1 MTWSVRSALR
11 TAGRAAYGVVGRTS
25 LGRILGVRA
34 ASDLAFRL
42 LWPRGAAIEI
52 EGSRMYIDPAHPSA
66 TLRRTFMAY
75 ALRRTHEPATTQL
88 FKESVRP
95 GDVVVDLGA
104 NMGYFTMLAA
114 RLAGSEGRVY
124 AFEPEPTNFTYL
136 TRNIEL
142 NGYRHVTAYRKA
154 VSDRFGSTKLF
165 ICTYDSGHHT
175 INQFEGIAA
184 YARGR
189 PVTSEW
195 VEIETVPLDEFLG
208 EAATRV
214 GVLKMDIEGAEA
226 LALDGMQR
234 ILSENRGLRVFTEFF
249 PLLLT
254 KMGSS
259 PDAYARRLIQDFG
272 FTVFAIGRDY
282 SLARAG
288 RGLIPIR
295 SVGDLNA
302 LIHGED
308 DHVNLFLV
316 RT

>member
-1 MTWSVRSALR
+1 MTYSVRSALLA
-11 TAGRAAYGVVGRTS
+11 AGRAVYGAVGRTS
-25 LGRILGVRA
+25 LGRIPGVRA

-42 LWPRGAAIEI
+42 LWPRGAAVEI
-52 EGSRMYIDPAHPSA
+52 EGSRMSIDPAHPNA

-75 ALRRTHEPATTQL
+75 ALRRTHEPATTHL

-104 NMGYFTMLAA
+104 NMGYFTLLAA
-114 RLAGSEGRVY
+114 RLAGGEGHVY
-124 AFEPEPTNFTYL
+124 AFEPEPTNFAHL
-136 TRNIEL
+136 TQNIEL
-142 NGYRHVTAYRKA
+142 NAYRNVTAYQKA
-154 VSDRFGSTKLF
+154 VADRFGSTKLF

-175 INQFEGIAA
+175 INQFDGIAA

-189 PVTSEW
+189 PVTSQW
-195 VEIETVPLDEFLG
+195 IEIETVPLDDFLG
-208 EAATRV
+208 ETARHV
-214 GVLKMDIEGAEA
+214 DVLKMDIEGAEA

-234 ILSENRGLRVFTEFF
+234 ILRENRSLRVFAEFF
-249 PLLLT
+249 PLLLS

-259 PDAYARRLIQDFG
+259 PDAYARRLIHDFG

-302 LIHGED
+302 LIHSED

-316 RT
+316 RE